1 MDKKIDNL
9 KEARQNL
16 KKCSE
21 ILQEY
26 DMRFF
31 MSDEESTIY
40 LTTADKLLDK
50 TVILLKQ
57 IINYIFFRNAIIY
70 LWSKSS

>member
-40 LTTADKLLDK
+40 LTTADKLLEK

-57 IINYIFFRNAIIY
+57 IIN
-70 LWSKSS
+70 

>member
-31 MSDEESTIY
+31 TSDEESTIY

-57 IINYIFFRNAIIY
+57 IIN
-70 LWSKSS
+70 

>member
-57 IINYIFFRNAIIY
+57 IIN
-70 LWSKSS
+70 